1 MVTLV
6 NNLDKDKEDRLLEPG
21 SAETNH
27 IVERSS
33 IKSSHI
39 EKETLTPVK
48 TYEIT
53 SVNRKDILEENKN
66 KSGIYRFYNKLNGK
80 FYIGS
85 SKNLK
90 NRFLKYFNLNNI
102 SKIKN
107 NLTISRAL
115 VKYGY
120 NNFRLE
126 ILEYCDSGYALKSI
140 LLEARSERT
149 ILF

>member
-1 MVTLV
+1 MV
-6 NNLDKDKEDRLLEPG
+6 P
-21 SAETNH
+21 H
-27 IVERSS
+27 ER
-33 IKSSHI
+33 
-39 EKETLTPVK
+39 
-48 TYEIT
+48 
-53 SVNRKDILEENKN
+53 
-66 KSGIYRFYNKLNGK
+66 K

-115 VKYGY
+115 VKHGY

-126 ILEYCDSGYALKSI
+126 ILEYCDSSKSI
-140 LLEARSERT
+140 LLEREQYY
-149 ILF
+149 IDQLNPN